1 MSEFLVLL
9 YYHYAVITDTSSIVQ
24 HQQDLCESLQLKGRI
39 RVANEGINGC
49 LSGLAD
55 AIHQYINS
63 FENDPEYAPLKAKGN
78 VHWKIGYPNTTSNIP
93 LERQQFD
100 KLSVKVTKEV
110 VSLNLSAEEMEVVKS
125 VAPGIHLQPLDF
137 HNMLRNESQ
146 DDIVVLDVRNVYE
159 TQIGHFDYYNSVG
172 EVGSAIDPC
181 TRSYSD
187 FAEWCKRNK
196 EVLKGDKTN
205 AKPKKILMYCT
216 GGVRCERASQYVKS
230 VLLAEDEKSLA
241 ENVFQLY
248 GGIQNYMDTLGEKGT
263 LFRGKNFVYDNRIA
277 VGSEVVGSCVVCA
290 GSFDDYSYQT
300 RCTKC
305 RMLLLGNVTHS
316 FTHTRIYS
324 CLLYT
329 SPSPRDRT
337 RSRMP
342 SSA

>member
-1 MSEFLVLL
+1 
-9 YYHYAVITDTSSIVQ
+9 
-24 HQQDLCESLQLKGRI
+24 
-39 RVANEGINGC
+39 
-49 LSGLAD
+49 
-55 AIHQYINS
+55 
-63 FENDPEYAPLKAKGN
+63 
-78 VHWKIGYPNTTSNIP
+78 
-93 LERQQFD
+93 
-100 KLSVKVTKEV
+100 
-110 VSLNLSAEEMEVVKS
+110 
-125 VAPGIHLQPLDF
+125 
-137 HNMLRNESQ
+137 
-146 DDIVVLDVRNVYE
+146 
-159 TQIGHFDYYNSVG
+159 
-172 EVGSAIDPC
+172 
-181 TRSYSD
+181 
-187 FAEWCKRNK
+187 
-196 EVLKGDKTN
+196 LKGDKTN

-324 CLLYT
+324 LTHSFTYSFTHSLTHSLIHSLTYLLTYSLT
-329 SPSPRDRT
+329 YLLTYSFTYLLTCSRSMCAVPAT
-337 RSRMP
+337 RGP
-342 SSA
+342 AVIGV